1 MLGKRAAML
10 QGKNKKTFTRSERIK
25 KLHFCLSNVKKSEGR
40 TKLIE
45 Q

>member
-1 MLGKRAAML
+1 MLRERTTLL

-25 KLHFCLSNVKKSEGR
+25 NWQFCLSNVKKSEGS

>member
-1 MLGKRAAML
+1 MLGERAAML
-10 QGKNKKTFTRSERIK
+10 QGKNKKTFTRSEGIK
-25 KLHFCLSNVKKSEGR
+25 TIHFCSSNVKKSEGR